1 MLKGPGRS
9 GTEQNHIEAEFA
21 MKGTR
26 PPQTGL
32 SFHGFFKIVGAA
44 GEFRS
49 VPQASG
55 LLERTSGAVPQASEF
70 SEQTSGL
77 ALQVSWFLEQTSGA
91 VPQASGLLEQ
101 IFASA
106 TAGLGIGQVAGE
118 PVPKIPWN
126 FAESVHFEVK
136 IGHRMAFF

>member
-1 MLKGPGRS
+1 MLKGPGRF

-21 MKGTR
+21 MKGTH
-26 PPQTGL
+26 PPQAGL
-32 SFHGFFKIVGAA
+32 SFHGFFKIVGPA

-55 LLERTSGAVPQASEF
+55 LLEQTSGSVPQAS
-70 SEQTSGL
+70 GL
-77 ALQVSWFLEQTSGA
+77 LEQTSGP

-126 FAESVHFEVK
+126 FAETVHFEVK